1 MKIKVTRTHHEK
13 NKNINPIPTGGGTMC
28 PPCWF
33 SFNNF
38 FIYNP
43 IGMKFWEFSLN
54 FIWNRIPNFFFSKLR
69 PYLEH

>member
-1 MKIKVTRTHHEK
+1 MLLTFCRCFTTCSSRL
-13 NKNINPIPTGGGTMC
+13 NPIPTGGGGGGGMC

-38 FIYNP
+38 FSHEIV
-43 IGMKFWEFSLN
+43 GVFRKFYME
-54 FIWNRIPNFFFSKLR
+54 PDYKFFFSKLR